1 MEGRPHRVGPSSWL
15 GHGDLSWR
23 PGLGYAESAMDRD
36 ALRQLLWVFLA
47 GGTGASLRVV
57 LGGLIDGHLA
67 ERLPYAG
74 TLVVNLVGCFAIGV
88 AAAALPPGTAR
99 TAIVGGLLG
108 GFTTYSAFAL
118 FSYELIR
125 DERLGVLA
133 LQLGLHLVLG
143 ILLAAAGM
151 GLGRAVFSPGE

>member
-1 MEGRPHRVGPSSWL
+1 
-15 GHGDLSWR
+15 
-23 PGLGYAESAMDRD
+23 MDRD

-47 GGTGASLRVV
+47 GGTGATLRVV
-57 LGGLIDGHLA
+57 LGGLLDGRFA
-67 ERLPYAG
+67 ERLPYVG
-74 TLVVNLVGCFAIGV
+74 TLVVNLIGCFAIGV
-88 AAAALPPGTAR
+88 AAAVIPPGTAR

-108 GFTTYSAFAL
+108 GFTTYSAYAL

-133 LQLGLHLVLG
+133 LQIGLHLVLG

-151 GLGRAVFSPGE
+151 MVGRAFVPAGD